1 MNLDL
6 KIIKKYYG
14 EDMMH
19 YARDN
24 FSSIL
29 EKEGK
34 LSKIF
39 LDNFA
44 ESKTLYED
52 LKKVMNWLN
61 LKIIFI

>member
-1 MNLDL
+1 MNTDL
-6 KIIKKYYG
+6 KQIKKYYG

-29 EKEGK
+29 EDEGK
-34 LSKIF
+34 LSKLF

-44 ESKTLYED
+44 ESKTLFE
-52 LKKVMNWLN
+52 N
-61 LKIIFI
+61 LKENNELVKFKN